1 MEEGI
6 KRDELF
12 SPDAVKVPLDV
23 ANNFKKVIEQG
34 DKFIKTMEKMNTK
47 IKSSDSISK
56 LTKDTQALV
65 DAEIELEGV
74 SKELTAAEE
83 KLIAAYLKKT
93 QQLANTNKV
102 LKDKNTLTAK
112 EARELKISKASYD
125 QLEAALKKNREEYRK
140 LTIEESKSTKQGKE
154 LNAVIKA
161 QTRALQESS
170 AAHGQNVSSLSELHN
185 IIGGITPGF
194 AGMINNI
201 KAVTAAS
208 LRFIATPIGATLAAI
223 GAALA
228 VAGISL
234 NAFFKGTLEGEE
246 QFSQVGSTFTA
257 VSESIQ
263 ESLADLGKLAFD
275 NPAKAIGK
283 ILVPGPL
290 LLDILEKI
298 EGKRKI
304 AIELAKIENM
314 LVKERIRDT
323 VDDANT
329 ELLVNEEL
337 EKSKNK
343 LLYTDRQRLSF
354 LDRAIVLLKEQL
366 DGDIILAKQ
375 ELAAAEQK
383 IKLNGGII
391 QQNKLLSQYTDE
403 ELIAIKANGEEI
415 NELAKAQVNLL
426 KVESDAAAKRKGFT
440 RLRSS
445 YVIEIETQERKARER
460 MEDAQD
466 KFDLEEIN
474 SLIRHAEQIADNDKK
489 SGDDRARALLDINNL
504 RVHAVQVGLDKE
516 LGLIKRAAEE
526 RIRAEGGEAIILK
539 GNETV
544 LALNKKGAEDL
555 LKFKS
560 EAYKEDLNLLNLS
573 YKNGEISSITYE
585 NRRKEIIDKGEA
597 DTIEI
602 IKAAFAEKLKSF
614 KGTEEEYIALTKA
627 FNDLILKE
635 NEKAALEELEVQK
648 RVAEEKKNILFNALD
663 LVSSI
668 TNRNA
673 QTQLDELDRV
683 EQAYKEFYDRD
694 IKLAGDNEQKKQ
706 RIEAERLQREKEID
720 KQRRQIAR
728 KQAQYEKA
736 LAITRATINVAL
748 AVTENIGVPIL
759 AALIAL
765 AGAVEIAAISA
776 QPIPAAQFGIQ
787 DHKGGLIR
795 VSEVGP
801 ELAILPGNRY
811 AMTPNT
817 ESIINLPKGS
827 SVIPHDET
835 MRVLARTGMKP
846 ETLGTIDDSKL
857 KRTPAKQQRN
867 NGIPMQTLIRD
878 MGKIYLAERSK
889 EDSVKIARQINL
901 GRWV

>member
-1 MEEGI
+1 
-6 KRDELF
+6 
-12 SPDAVKVPLDV
+12 
-23 ANNFKKVIEQG
+23 
-34 DKFIKTMEKMNTK
+34 
-47 IKSSDSISK
+47 
-56 LTKDTQALV
+56 
-65 DAEIELEGV
+65 
-74 SKELTAAEE
+74 
-83 KLIAAYLKKT
+83 
-93 QQLANTNKV
+93 
-102 LKDKNTLTAK
+102 
-112 EARELKISKASYD
+112 
-125 QLEAALKKNREEYRK
+125 
-140 LTIEESKSTKQGKE
+140 
-154 LNAVIKA
+154 
-161 QTRALQESS
+161 
-170 AAHGQNVSSLSELHN
+170 
-185 IIGGITPGF
+185 
-194 AGMINNI
+194 
-201 KAVTAAS
+201 
-208 LRFIATPIGATLAAI
+208 
-223 GAALA
+223 
-228 VAGISL
+228 
-234 NAFFKGTLEGEE
+234 
-246 QFSQVGSTFTA
+246 
-257 VSESIQ
+257 
-263 ESLADLGKLAFD
+263 
-275 NPAKAIGK
+275 
-283 ILVPGPL
+283 
-290 LLDILEKI
+290 
-298 EGKRKI
+298 
-304 AIELAKIENM
+304 
-314 LVKERIRDT
+314 
-323 VDDANT
+323 
-329 ELLVNEEL
+329 L

-526 RIRAEGGEAIILK
+526 RIRAEGGTEGITQQQIDDKLSADIAYQTEREAIILK